1 VNPREEVVRPEDVE
15 SAEALEDAF
24 DMLRC
29 VMLNMVEYLVG
40 PEAERL
46 THVEVQDYLRA
57 LLNTGD
63 ADWVVLPEFP
73 EPGTRLPRPFVGAH
87 SLSRGPQ

>member
-1 VNPREEVVRPEDVE
+1 ME
-15 SAEALEDAF
+15 SAETLEDAF
-24 DMLRC
+24 DMLRW
-29 VMLNMVEYLVG
+29 VTLNMVEFLVG
-40 PEAERL
+40 PEPPGAERL